1 MLTISE
7 YSVEKIRDPFGIIS
21 GTRYEFMIKLDVPED
36 DELYSENGVSV
47 RAVVKEEDGAVSV
60 VTYDVMET
68 TTQKLL
74 DFDLEDDE
82 EEELAVFCREHLP
95 EE

>member
-1 MLTISE
+1 MLAISE
-7 YSVEKIRDPFGIIS
+7 YSVDKIRDPFGIIS

-47 RAVVKEEDGAVSV
+47 RAVVKKEGGTVSV

-68 TTQKLL
+68 TTQKLM

-82 EEELAVFCREHLP
+82 EEELAAFCREHLP